1 MFRTETGPVIQLLI
15 GIFTV
20 CDTRGKDGRL
30 ISVRTGSLF
39 EKKFKNEG
47 HDSVWTNKLL
57 IKITEKKKKKKKKI
71 NKNKSNMN
79 GMSYLLLGYLIQCVS
94 LLERG
99 SQNSNAATRERL
111 EH

>member
-1 MFRTETGPVIQLLI
+1 
-15 GIFTV
+15 
-20 CDTRGKDGRL
+20 
-30 ISVRTGSLF
+30 
-39 EKKFKNEG
+39 
-47 HDSVWTNKLL
+47 
-57 IKITEKKKKKKKKI
+57 
-71 NKNKSNMN
+71 MN

>member
-39 EKKFKNEG
+39 ENKFKNEG
-47 HDSVWTNKLL
+47 HDSV
-57 IKITEKKKKKKKKI
+57 
-71 NKNKSNMN
+71 
-79 GMSYLLLGYLIQCVS
+79 
-94 LLERG
+94 
-99 SQNSNAATRERL
+99 
-111 EH
+111 